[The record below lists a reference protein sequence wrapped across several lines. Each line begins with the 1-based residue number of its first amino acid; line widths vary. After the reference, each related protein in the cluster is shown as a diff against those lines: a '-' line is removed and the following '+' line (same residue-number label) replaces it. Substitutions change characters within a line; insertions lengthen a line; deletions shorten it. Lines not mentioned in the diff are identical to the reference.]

1 MHVIGGTKS
10 NISVKKVV
18 ACDTILAIRSYSST
32 LWSLYSKKLNRFQ
45 GLILFWLRKARKVEW
60 VWGFSAC
67 CRYHRESEPEDPLP
81 TKT

>member
-45 GLILFWLRKARKVEW
+45 GLILFWLRKAKKVEGMMEVYSSDRW
-60 VWGFSAC
+60 HW
-67 CRYHRESEPEDPLP
+67 E
-81 TKT
+81 K